1 MKQQSGLRLTI
12 IAVICGIAAAALTVF
27 YLKQVENKYR
37 KASTPQQKVMVT
49 VVVPN
54 QDLKKGSV
62 ITPKLVAARKVPQEF
77 LPSNAILA
85 KDFKTVMNRTILMPL
100 QLSLIHI

>member
-27 YLKQVENKYR
+27 YLKQVETKYR
-37 KASTPQQKVMVT
+37 KASIPQQKVMVT

-62 ITPKLVAARKVPQEF
+62 ITPKLVAARQVPQEF

-85 KDFKTVMNRTILMPL
+85 EDLKK
-100 QLSLIHI
+100 